1 MRNKPHILCVD
12 DDDKIRE
19 LLKVFLR
26 KNNFSVS
33 TAQSVDDAKKLLN
46 LFIFDIIVL
55 DIMMP
60 KISGTEFL
68 NTFRKENVN
77 TPVIMLTA
85 NNQLNIKT
93 QSYDLGCDD
102 YLIKPFEPMELI
114 LRINKLLNPR
124 INNVRVDKKYY
135 FGDFIYESNT
145 KKLNR
150 NNKTVK
156 LTTNEEYLLEI
167 LIKNINK
174 EISRE
179 YIGKKLNIDSNLRSV
194 DVIVARL
201 RKKITSNSDTSFLK
215 TVRGKGYMLISEYE

>member
-1 MRNKPHILCVD
+1 MENKPHILCVD

-26 KNNFSVS
+26 KNNFYVS
-33 TAQSVDDAKKLLN
+33 TAQNVDKANKLLN
-46 LFIFDIIVL
+46 LFSFDIIVL

-68 NTFRKENVN
+68 NNFRKKNVN

-85 NNQLNIKT
+85 NSQLNIKT
-93 QSYDLGCDD
+93 KSYNLGCDD
-102 YLIKPFEPMELI
+102 YLSKPFEPLELI
-114 LRINKLLNPR
+114 LRIKKLLNPR
-124 INNVRVDKKYY
+124 INNVKVDKKYY

-145 KKLNR
+145 KKLNK
-150 NNKTVK
+150 NNKLIK

-179 YIGKKLNIDSNLRSV
+179 YIGKKLNVDTNLRSV

-201 RKKITSNSDTSFLK
+201 RKKITSNSESSFLK

>member
-1 MRNKPHILCVD
+1 MKNKPHILCVD

-33 TAQSVDDAKKLLN
+33 TAQSVDEAKKLLN

-85 NNQLNIKT
+85 NNQLKIKT

-201 RKKITSNSDTSFLK
+201 RKKITSNSDISFLK
-215 TVRGKGYMLISEYE
+215 TIRGKGYMLISEYE

>member
-1 MRNKPHILCVD
+1 MENKPHILCVD

-26 KNNFSVS
+26 KNNFYVS
-33 TAQSVDDAKKLLN
+33 TAQSVDEAKKLLN

-68 NTFRKENVN
+68 NNFRKENVN

-85 NNQLNIKT
+85 NSQLNIKT
-93 QSYDLGCDD
+93 QSYNLGCDD
-102 YLIKPFEPMELI
+102 YLSKPFEPMELI
-114 LRINKLLNPR
+114 LRIKKLLNPR
-124 INNVRVDKKYY
+124 INNVKVDKKYY

-145 KKLNR
+145 KKLNK
-150 NNKTVK
+150 NNKIVK

-179 YIGKKLNIDSNLRSV
+179 YIGKKLNVDSNLRSV

-201 RKKITSNSDTSFLK
+201 RKKIASNSESSFLK

>member
-1 MRNKPHILCVD
+1 MENKSHILCVD

-19 LLKVFLR
+19 LLKVFLK
-26 KNNFSVS
+26 KNNFVVS
-33 TAQSVDDAKKLLN
+33 TAHSVDEAKKLLN

-68 NTFRKENVN
+68 NSFRKENVN

-85 NNQLNIKT
+85 NSQLNIKT
-93 QSYDLGCDD
+93 QLYNIGCDD
-102 YLIKPFEPMELI
+102 YLSNPFEPIELI
-114 LRINKLLNPR
+114 LRIKKLLNPR
-124 INNVRVDKKYY
+124 INNIRVDKKYY
-135 FGDFIYESNT
+135 FGDFVYESNT
-145 KKLNR
+145 KKLNK
-150 NNKTVK
+150 NNKIVK

-179 YIGKKLNIDSNLRSV
+179 YISKKLNIDSNLRSV

>member
-1 MRNKPHILCVD
+1 MESKPHILCVD

-26 KNNFSVS
+26 KNNFYVS
-33 TAQSVDDAKKLLN
+33 TAQSVDKANKLLN
-46 LFIFDIIVL
+46 LFSFDIIVL

-60 KISGTEFL
+60 VVSGTEFL
-68 NTFRKENVN
+68 DNFRKENVS

-85 NNQLNIKT
+85 TSQLDIKT
-93 QSYDLGCDD
+93 QSYNLGCDD
-102 YLIKPFEPMELI
+102 YLSKPFEPLELI
-114 LRINKLLNPR
+114 LRIKKLLNPR
-124 INNVRVDKKYY
+124 INNIKVDKKYY

-145 KKLNR
+145 KKLNK
-150 NNKTVK
+150 NNKIVK
-156 LTTNEEYLLEI
+156 LTTNEDYLLEI

-179 YIGKKLNIDSNLRSV
+179 YIGEKLNVDSNLRSV
-194 DVIVARL
+194 YVIVARL
-201 RKKITSNSDTSFLK
+201 RKKITSNSESSFLK

>member
-1 MRNKPHILCVD
+1 MENKPHILCVD

-19 LLKVFLR
+19 LLKVFLK
-26 KNNFSVS
+26 KNNFYVS
-33 TAQSVDDAKKLLN
+33 TAQSVDKANKLLN
-46 LFIFDIIVL
+46 LFSFDIIVL

-68 NTFRKENVN
+68 NNFRKENVN

-85 NNQLNIKT
+85 NSQLNIKT
-93 QSYDLGCDD
+93 KSYNLGCDD
-102 YLIKPFEPMELI
+102 YLSKPFEPLELI
-114 LRINKLLNPR
+114 LRIKKLLNPR
-124 INNVRVDKKYY
+124 INNVKVDKKYY

-145 KKLNR
+145 KKLNK
-150 NNKTVK
+150 NNKIIK

-179 YIGKKLNIDSNLRSV
+179 YIGKKLNVDNNLRSV

-201 RKKITSNSDTSFLK
+201 RKKITSNSESSFLK

>member
-1 MRNKPHILCVD
+1 
-12 DDDKIRE
+12 
-19 LLKVFLR
+19 
-26 KNNFSVS
+26 
-33 TAQSVDDAKKLLN
+33 
-46 LFIFDIIVL
+46 
-55 DIMMP
+55 MP

-68 NTFRKENVN
+68 NNFRKENVN

-85 NNQLNIKT
+85 NSQLNIKT
-93 QSYDLGCDD
+93 KSYNLGCDD
-102 YLIKPFEPMELI
+102 YLSKPFEPLELI
-114 LRINKLLNPR
+114 LRIKKLLNPR
-124 INNVRVDKKYY
+124 INNVKVDKKYY

-145 KKLNR
+145 KKLNK
-150 NNKTVK
+150 NNKLIK

-179 YIGKKLNIDSNLRSV
+179 YIGKKLNVDTNLRSV

-201 RKKITSNSDTSFLK
+201 RKKITSNSESSFLK

>member
-1 MRNKPHILCVD
+1 MENKPHILCVD

-26 KNNFSVS
+26 KNNFYVS
-33 TAQSVDDAKKLLN
+33 TAQSVDKANKLLN
-46 LFIFDIIVL
+46 LFSFDIIVL

-60 KISGTEFL
+60 VVSGTEFL
-68 NTFRKENVN
+68 NNFRKENIN

-85 NNQLNIKT
+85 NSQLNIKT
-93 QSYDLGCDD
+93 KSYNLGCDD
-102 YLIKPFEPMELI
+102 YLSKPFEPLELI
-114 LRINKLLNPR
+114 LRIKKLLNPR
-124 INNVRVDKKYY
+124 INNVKVDKKYY

-145 KKLNR
+145 KKLNK
-150 NNKTVK
+150 NNKLIK

-179 YIGKKLNIDSNLRSV
+179 YIGKKLNVDTNLRSV

-201 RKKITSNSDTSFLK
+201 RKKITSNSESSFLK

>member
-1 MRNKPHILCVD
+1 MENKPHILCVD

-26 KNNFSVS
+26 KNNFYVS
-33 TAQSVDDAKKLLN
+33 TAQNVDRANKLLN
-46 LFIFDIIVL
+46 LFSFDIIVL

-68 NTFRKENVN
+68 NNFRKENVN

-85 NNQLNIKT
+85 NSQLNIKT
-93 QSYDLGCDD
+93 KSYNLGCDD
-102 YLIKPFEPMELI
+102 YLSKPFEPLELI
-114 LRINKLLNPR
+114 LRIKKLLNPR
-124 INNVRVDKKYY
+124 INNVKVDKKYY

-145 KKLNR
+145 KKLNK
-150 NNKTVK
+150 NNKIIK

-179 YIGKKLNIDSNLRSV
+179 YIGKKLNVDTNLRSV

-201 RKKITSNSDTSFLK
+201 RKKITSNSESSFLK

>member
-1 MRNKPHILCVD
+1 MENKPHILCID
-12 DDDKIRE
+12 DDDKIRD

-26 KNNFSVS
+26 KNNFYVS
-33 TAQSVDDAKKLLN
+33 TAQNVDKANKLLN
-46 LFIFDIIVL
+46 LFSFDIIVL

-68 NTFRKENVN
+68 NNFRKENVN

-85 NNQLNIKT
+85 NSQLNIKT
-93 QSYDLGCDD
+93 KSYNLGCDD
-102 YLIKPFEPMELI
+102 YLSKPFEPLELI
-114 LRINKLLNPR
+114 LRIKKLLNPR
-124 INNVRVDKKYY
+124 INNVKVDKKYY

-145 KKLNR
+145 KKLNK
-150 NNKTVK
+150 NNKLIK

-179 YIGKKLNIDSNLRSV
+179 YIGKKLNVDTNLRSV

-201 RKKITSNSDTSFLK
+201 RKKITSNSESSFLK

>member
-1 MRNKPHILCVD
+1 MENKPHILCVD

-26 KNNFSVS
+26 KNNFYVS
-33 TAQSVDDAKKLLN
+33 TAQNVDKANKLLN
-46 LFIFDIIVL
+46 LFSFDIIVL

-68 NTFRKENVN
+68 NNFRKENVN

-85 NNQLNIKT
+85 NSQLNIKT
-93 QSYDLGCDD
+93 KSYNLGCDD
-102 YLIKPFEPMELI
+102 YLSKPFEPLELI
-114 LRINKLLNPR
+114 LRIKKLLNPR
-124 INNVRVDKKYY
+124 INNVKVDKKYY

-145 KKLNR
+145 KKLNK
-150 NNKTVK
+150 NNKIIK

-179 YIGKKLNIDSNLRSV
+179 YIGKKLNVDNNLRSV

-201 RKKITSNSDTSFLK
+201 RKKIASNSESSFLK

>member
-1 MRNKPHILCVD
+1 MENKPHILCVD

-26 KNNFSVS
+26 KNNFYVS
-33 TAQSVDDAKKLLN
+33 TAQNVDKANKLLN
-46 LFIFDIIVL
+46 LFSFDIIVL

-68 NTFRKENVN
+68 NKFRKENVT

-85 NNQLNIKT
+85 NSQLNIKT
-93 QSYDLGCDD
+93 KSYNLGCDD
-102 YLIKPFEPMELI
+102 YLSKPFEPLELI
-114 LRINKLLNPR
+114 LRIKKLLNPR
-124 INNVRVDKKYY
+124 INNVKVDKKYY
-135 FGDFIYESNT
+135 FGDFIYELNT
-145 KKLNR
+145 KKLNK
-150 NNKTVK
+150 NNKLIK

-179 YIGKKLNIDSNLRSV
+179 YIGKKLNVDTNLRSV

-201 RKKITSNSDTSFLK
+201 RKKITSNSESSFLK

>member
-1 MRNKPHILCVD
+1 MENKPHILCVD

-26 KNNFSVS
+26 KNNFYVS
-33 TAQSVDDAKKLLN
+33 TAQNVDKANKLLN
-46 LFIFDIIVL
+46 LFSFDIIVL

-68 NTFRKENVN
+68 NNFRKENVN

-85 NNQLNIKT
+85 NSQLNIKT
-93 QSYDLGCDD
+93 KSYNLGCDD
-102 YLIKPFEPMELI
+102 YLSKPFEPLELI
-114 LRINKLLNPR
+114 LRIKKLLNPR
-124 INNVRVDKKYY
+124 INNIKVDKKYY

-145 KKLNR
+145 KKLNK
-150 NNKTVK
+150 NNKIVK

-179 YIGKKLNIDSNLRSV
+179 YIGKKLNVDTNLRSV

-201 RKKITSNSDTSFLK
+201 RKKIASNSESSFLK

>member
-1 MRNKPHILCVD
+1 MENKPHILCVD

-26 KNNFSVS
+26 KNNFHVS
-33 TAQSVDDAKKLLN
+33 TAQSVDKANKLLN
-46 LFIFDIIVL
+46 LFSFDIIVL

-60 KISGTEFL
+60 VVSGTEFL
-68 NTFRKENVN
+68 NNFRKENVN

-85 NNQLNIKT
+85 NSQLNIKT
-93 QSYDLGCDD
+93 KSYNLGCDD
-102 YLIKPFEPMELI
+102 YLSKPFEPLELI
-114 LRINKLLNPR
+114 LRIKKLLNPR
-124 INNVRVDKKYY
+124 INNIKVDKKYY

-145 KKLNR
+145 KKLNK
-150 NNKTVK
+150 NNKIVK

-179 YIGKKLNIDSNLRSV
+179 YIGKKLKVDTNLRSV

-201 RKKITSNSDTSFLK
+201 RKKITSNSESSFLK

>member
-1 MRNKPHILCVD
+1 MESKPHILCVD

-26 KNNFSVS
+26 KNNFYVS
-33 TAQSVDDAKKLLN
+33 TAQSVDKANKLLN
-46 LFIFDIIVL
+46 LFSFDIIVL

-68 NTFRKENVN
+68 NNFRKENVN

-85 NNQLNIKT
+85 NSQLNIKT
-93 QSYDLGCDD
+93 KSYNLGCDD
-102 YLIKPFEPMELI
+102 YLSKPFEPLELI
-114 LRINKLLNPR
+114 LRIKKLLNPR
-124 INNVRVDKKYY
+124 INNVKVDKKYY

-145 KKLNR
+145 KKLNK
-150 NNKTVK
+150 NNKLIK

-179 YIGKKLNIDSNLRSV
+179 YIGKKLNVDTNLRSV

-201 RKKITSNSDTSFLK
+201 RKKITSNSESSFIK

>member
-1 MRNKPHILCVD
+1 MENKPHILCVD

-33 TAQSVDDAKKLLN
+33 TAQSVGDAKKLLN

-85 NNQLNIKT
+85 NNQLKIKT

-102 YLIKPFEPMELI
+102 YLVKPFEPMELI

>member
-1 MRNKPHILCVD
+1 MENKPHILCVD

-26 KNNFSVS
+26 KNNFYVS
-33 TAQSVDDAKKLLN
+33 TAHSVDKANKLLN
-46 LFIFDIIVL
+46 FFSFDIIVL

-68 NTFRKENVN
+68 NNFRKENVN

-85 NNQLNIKT
+85 NSQLNIKT
-93 QSYDLGCDD
+93 KSYNLGCDD
-102 YLIKPFEPMELI
+102 YLSKPFEPLELI
-114 LRINKLLNPR
+114 LRIKKLLNPR
-124 INNVRVDKKYY
+124 INNVKVDKKYY

-145 KKLNR
+145 KKLNK
-150 NNKTVK
+150 NNKLIK

-179 YIGKKLNIDSNLRSV
+179 YIGKKLNVDTNLRSV

-201 RKKITSNSDTSFLK
+201 RKKITSNSESSFLK

>member
-1 MRNKPHILCVD
+1 MENKPHILCVD

-26 KNNFSVS
+26 KNNFYVS
-33 TAQSVDDAKKLLN
+33 TAQSVDKANKLLN

-68 NTFRKENVN
+68 NNFRKENVN

-85 NNQLNIKT
+85 NSQLNIKT
-93 QSYDLGCDD
+93 QSYNLGCDD
-102 YLIKPFEPMELI
+102 YLSKPFEPLELI
-114 LRINKLLNPR
+114 LRIKKLLNPR
-124 INNVRVDKKYY
+124 INNIKVDKKYY

-145 KKLNR
+145 KKLNK
-150 NNKTVK
+150 NNKIVK

-179 YIGKKLNIDSNLRSV
+179 YIGEKLNVDSNLRSV

-201 RKKITSNSDTSFLK
+201 RKKITSNSESSFLK

>member
-1 MRNKPHILCVD
+1 MENKPHILCID
-12 DDDKIRE
+12 DDDKIRD

-26 KNNFSVS
+26 KNNFYVS
-33 TAQSVDDAKKLLN
+33 TAQNVDKANKLLN
-46 LFIFDIIVL
+46 LFSFDIIVL

-68 NTFRKENVN
+68 NNFRKENVN

-85 NNQLNIKT
+85 NSQLNIKT
-93 QSYDLGCDD
+93 KSYNLGCDD
-102 YLIKPFEPMELI
+102 YLSKPFEPLELI
-114 LRINKLLNPR
+114 LRIKKLLNPR
-124 INNVRVDKKYY
+124 INNVKVDKKYY

-145 KKLNR
+145 KKLNK
-150 NNKTVK
+150 NNKLIK
-156 LTTNEEYLLEI
+156 LTTSEEYLLEI

-179 YIGKKLNIDSNLRSV
+179 YIGKKLNVDTNLRSV

-201 RKKITSNSDTSFLK
+201 RKKITSNSESSFLK

>member
-1 MRNKPHILCVD
+1 MENKPHILCVD

-26 KNNFSVS
+26 KNNFYVS
-33 TAQSVDDAKKLLN
+33 TAQNVDKANKLLN
-46 LFIFDIIVL
+46 LFSFDIIVL

-68 NTFRKENVN
+68 NNFRKENIN

-85 NNQLNIKT
+85 NSQLNIKT
-93 QSYDLGCDD
+93 KSYNLGCDD
-102 YLIKPFEPMELI
+102 YLSKPFEPLELI
-114 LRINKLLNPR
+114 LRIKKLLNPR
-124 INNVRVDKKYY
+124 INNVKVDKKYY

-145 KKLNR
+145 KKLNK
-150 NNKTVK
+150 NNKLIK

-179 YIGKKLNIDSNLRSV
+179 YIGKKLNVDTNLRSV

-201 RKKITSNSDTSFLK
+201 RKKITSNSESSFLK

>member
-1 MRNKPHILCVD
+1 MENKPHILCVD

-26 KNNFSVS
+26 KNNFYVS
-33 TAQSVDDAKKLLN
+33 TAQSVDNANKLLN
-46 LFIFDIIVL
+46 LFSFDIIVL

-68 NTFRKENVN
+68 NNFRKENVN

-85 NNQLNIKT
+85 NSQLNIKT
-93 QSYDLGCDD
+93 KSYNLGCDD
-102 YLIKPFEPMELI
+102 YLSKPFEPLELI
-114 LRINKLLNPR
+114 LRIKKLLNPR
-124 INNVRVDKKYY
+124 INNVKVDKKYY

-145 KKLNR
+145 KKLNK
-150 NNKTVK
+150 NNKLIK

-179 YIGKKLNIDSNLRSV
+179 YIGKKLNVDTNLRSV
-194 DVIVARL
+194 DVIDARL
-201 RKKITSNSDTSFLK
+201 RKKITSNSESSFLK

>member
-1 MRNKPHILCVD
+1 MESKPHILCVD

-26 KNNFSVS
+26 KNNFYVS
-33 TAQSVDDAKKLLN
+33 TAHNVDKANKLLN

-68 NTFRKENVN
+68 NNFRKENVN

-85 NNQLNIKT
+85 NSQLNIKT
-93 QSYDLGCDD
+93 KSYNLGCDD
-102 YLIKPFEPMELI
+102 YLSKPFEPLELI
-114 LRINKLLNPR
+114 LRIKKLLNPR
-124 INNVRVDKKYY
+124 INNVKVDKKYY

-145 KKLNR
+145 KKLNK
-150 NNKTVK
+150 NNKLIK

-179 YIGKKLNIDSNLRSV
+179 YIGKKLNVDTNLRSV

-201 RKKITSNSDTSFLK
+201 RKKITSNSESSFLK

>member
-1 MRNKPHILCVD
+1 MESKPHILCVD

-26 KNNFSVS
+26 KNNFHVS
-33 TAQSVDDAKKLLN
+33 TAQSVDKANKLLN
-46 LFIFDIIVL
+46 LFSFDIVVL

-60 KISGTEFL
+60 KVSGTEFL
-68 NTFRKENVN
+68 NNFRKENVN

-85 NNQLNIKT
+85 NSQLDIKT
-93 QSYDLGCDD
+93 QSYNLGCDD
-102 YLIKPFEPMELI
+102 YLSKPFEPMELI
-114 LRINKLLNPR
+114 LRIKKLLNPR
-124 INNVRVDKKYY
+124 INNVKVDKKYY

-145 KKLNR
+145 KKLNK
-150 NNKTVK
+150 NNKIVK

-179 YIGKKLNIDSNLRSV
+179 YIGKKLKVDTNLRSV

-201 RKKITSNSDTSFLK
+201 RKKIASNSESPFLK

>member
-1 MRNKPHILCVD
+1 MENKPHILCVD

-33 TAQSVDDAKKLLN
+33 TAESVDEAKKLLN
-46 LFIFDIIVL
+46 FFIFDIIVL

-60 KISGTEFL
+60 NISGTEFL
-68 NTFRKENVN
+68 DTFRKENMN

-85 NNQLNIKT
+85 NSQLDIKT
-93 QSYDLGCDD
+93 RSYNLGCDD
-102 YLIKPFEPMELI
+102 YLSKPFEPMELI
-114 LRINKLLNPR
+114 LRIKKLLNPR
-124 INNVRVDKKYY
+124 VNNIKNDKKYY
-135 FGDFIYESNT
+135 FGEFIYESNT
-145 KKLNR
+145 KKLNK
-150 NNKTVK
+150 NNKIVS

-167 LIKNINK
+167 LINNVNK

-179 YIGKKLNIDSNLRSV
+179 YIGKKLKIDSNLRSV

-201 RKKITSNSDTSFLK
+201 RKKITSGPNSSFLK

>member
-1 MRNKPHILCVD
+1 MENKPHILCVD

-26 KNNFSVS
+26 KNNFHVS
-33 TAQSVDDAKKLLN
+33 TAQSVDKANKLLN
-46 LFIFDIIVL
+46 LFSFDIVVL

-60 KISGTEFL
+60 KVSGTEFL
-68 NTFRKENVN
+68 NNFRKENVN

-85 NNQLNIKT
+85 NSQLNIKT
-93 QSYDLGCDD
+93 KSYNLGCDD
-102 YLIKPFEPMELI
+102 YLSKPFEPLELI
-114 LRINKLLNPR
+114 LRIKKLLNPR
-124 INNVRVDKKYY
+124 INNIKVDKKYY

-145 KKLNR
+145 KKLNK
-150 NNKTVK
+150 NNKIVK

-179 YIGKKLNIDSNLRSV
+179 YIGEKLNVDSNLRSV

-201 RKKITSNSDTSFLK
+201 RKKITSNSESSFIK

>member
-1 MRNKPHILCVD
+1 MKNKPHILCVD

-19 LLKVFLR
+19 LLKIFLR

-33 TAQSVDDAKKLLN
+33 TAQNVNDAKKLLN

-77 TPVIMLTA
+77 TPIIMLTA

>member
-1 MRNKPHILCVD
+1 MENKPHILCVD

-26 KNNFSVS
+26 KNNFYVS
-33 TAQSVDDAKKLLN
+33 TAQNVDKANKLLN
-46 LFIFDIIVL
+46 LFSFDIIVL

-68 NTFRKENVN
+68 NNFRKENVN

-85 NNQLNIKT
+85 NSQLNIKT
-93 QSYDLGCDD
+93 KSYNLGCDD
-102 YLIKPFEPMELI
+102 YLSKPFEPLELI
-114 LRINKLLNPR
+114 LRIKKLLNPR
-124 INNVRVDKKYY
+124 INNVKVDKKYY

-145 KKLNR
+145 KKLNK
-150 NNKTVK
+150 NNKIVK

-179 YIGKKLNIDSNLRSV
+179 YIGEKLNVDSNLRSV

-201 RKKITSNSDTSFLK
+201 RKKITSNSESSFIK

>member
-1 MRNKPHILCVD
+1 MKKKPHILCVD

-68 NTFRKENVN
+68 DTFRKENVN

-102 YLIKPFEPMELI
+102 YLSKPFEPMELI

>member
-1 MRNKPHILCVD
+1 MENKPHILCVD

-26 KNNFSVS
+26 KNNFYVS
-33 TAQSVDDAKKLLN
+33 TAQSVDKANKLLN
-46 LFIFDIIVL
+46 LFSFDIIVL

-68 NTFRKENVN
+68 NNFRKENVN

-85 NNQLNIKT
+85 NSQLDIKT
-93 QSYDLGCDD
+93 QSYNLGCDD
-102 YLIKPFEPMELI
+102 YLSKPFEPLELI
-114 LRINKLLNPR
+114 LRIKKLLNPR
-124 INNVRVDKKYY
+124 INNVKVDKKYY

-145 KKLNR
+145 KKLNK
-150 NNKTVK
+150 NNKIVK

-179 YIGKKLNIDSNLRSV
+179 YIGEKLNVDTNLRSV

-201 RKKITSNSDTSFLK
+201 RKKITSNSESSFIK

>member
-1 MRNKPHILCVD
+1 
-12 DDDKIRE
+12 
-19 LLKVFLR
+19 
-26 KNNFSVS
+26 
-33 TAQSVDDAKKLLN
+33 
-46 LFIFDIIVL
+46 
-55 DIMMP
+55 MP
-60 KISGTEFL
+60 KITGTEFFD
-68 NTFRKENVN
+68 TFRKENVN

-102 YLIKPFEPMELI
+102 YLSKPFEPIELI

-145 KKLNR
+145 KKLKR

>member
-1 MRNKPHILCVD
+1 MENKPHILCVD

-33 TAQSVDDAKKLLN
+33 TAESVDEAQKLLK

-60 KISGTEFL
+60 KVSGTDFL
-68 NTFRKENVN
+68 NTFRKENIN

-85 NNQLNIKT
+85 NNQLDIKT
-93 QSYDLGCDD
+93 KSYSLGCDD
-102 YLIKPFEPMELI
+102 YLSKPFEPMELI
-114 LRINKLLNPR
+114 LRIKKLLNPR
-124 INNVRVDKKYY
+124 VNNIKNDKKYY
-135 FGDFIYESNT
+135 FGDFVYESNT
-145 KKLNR
+145 KKLNK
-150 NNKTVK
+150 NNKIVN

-167 LIKNINK
+167 LINNLNK
-174 EISRE
+174 AISRE
-179 YIGKKLNIDSNLRSV
+179 YIGTKLNIDSNLRSV

-201 RKKITSNSDTSFLK
+201 RKKITTDSETSFLK